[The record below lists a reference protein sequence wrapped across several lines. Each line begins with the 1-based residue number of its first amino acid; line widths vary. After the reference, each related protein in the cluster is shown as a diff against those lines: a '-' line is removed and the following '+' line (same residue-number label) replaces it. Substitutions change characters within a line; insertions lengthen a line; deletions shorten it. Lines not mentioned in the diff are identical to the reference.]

1 MVFAFSQTSQILS
14 LSVWHKSLPN
24 FRDAQCCN
32 MTRLRPVKSTQRR
45 LHSTDAMLCLA
56 ASIESKAPKLDA
68 SPEVLRLW
76 RSAQAV
82 CFDVDSTLCEDES
95 IDELADFLG
104 VGQEV
109 AEMTANA
116 MGGSVKFEDAL
127 QMRLAVMNSSH
138 QNIQDF
144 LAAHPPRISKGIAD
158 LVQELQKRQTAV
170 YLVSGGFR
178 AIINPIAEILKI
190 PLENVYANTIL
201 YDEKGEYVGFDAAEF
216 TSRSGG
222 KPAAIKAIKA
232 EHNYSPLVM
241 VGDGATDLEA
251 RQPGG
256 ADLFIGYG
264 GAVHRENVAAGAD
277 WYIYEIQQLLDT
289 L

>member
-1 MVFAFSQTSQILS
+1 MLFAS
-14 LSVWHKSLPN
+14 
-24 FRDAQCCN
+24 
-32 MTRLRPVKSTQRR
+32 
-45 LHSTDAMLCLA
+45 
-56 ASIESKAPKLDA
+56 A
-68 SPEVLRLW
+68 SPTGPTLEASNHVLNIW

-95 IDELADFLG
+95 IDELAEFLG
-104 VGQEV
+104 VGQQV
-109 AEMTANA
+109 ADMTANA

-127 QMRLAVMNSSH
+127 EMRLAIMQTSH

-144 LAAHPPRISKGIAD
+144 LAAHPPRISQGIAE
-158 LVQELQKRQTAV
+158 LVQRLQQRHTAV

-178 AIINPIAEILKI
+178 PIIDPIAEILQI
-190 PLENVYANTIL
+190 PQEHVYANTIL
-201 YDEKGEYVGFDAAEF
+201 HDEAGQYIGFDTSEF

-222 KPAAIKAIKA
+222 KPAAIKDIKA
-232 EHNYSPLVM
+232 QHNYSPLVM

-251 RQPGG
+251 RQEGG

-264 GAVHRENVAAGAD
+264 GVVQRPSVAAGAD
-277 WYIYEIQQLLDT
+277 WYIYKIQQLLDA